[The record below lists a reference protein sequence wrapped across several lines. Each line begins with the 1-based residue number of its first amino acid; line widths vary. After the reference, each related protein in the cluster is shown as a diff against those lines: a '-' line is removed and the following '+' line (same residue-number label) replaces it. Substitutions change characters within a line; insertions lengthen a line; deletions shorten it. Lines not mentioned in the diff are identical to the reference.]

1 MMLTDCNVFVTP
13 LAAIYNTNIIYYI
26 HLLMCANAISYYLS
40 VFFLYSLNDTFTA
53 RIECQLLPSNEMF
66 KDVLP
71 ATAISEYLTSHLST
85 VQDIVYSGI
94 LYNKYSYKP

>member
-1 MMLTDCNVFVTP
+1 MMLTDYNVFVTP
-13 LAAIYNTNIIYYI
+13 LAAIYNTKYNIL
-26 HLLMCANAISYYLS
+26 HLLMCANAISYLA

-53 RIECQLLPSNEMF
+53 RIECQLLPSNETF

-71 ATAISEYLTSHLST
+71 TTAISEYLTNHLST

>member
-1 MMLTDCNVFVTP
+1 MSAVEGSVKWGSTV
-13 LAAIYNTNIIYYI
+13 
-26 HLLMCANAISYYLS
+26 YLS
-40 VFFLYSLNDTFTA
+40 VFFLYIHSLNDIFTA

-71 ATAISEYLTSHLST
+71 TTAISEYLTSHLST